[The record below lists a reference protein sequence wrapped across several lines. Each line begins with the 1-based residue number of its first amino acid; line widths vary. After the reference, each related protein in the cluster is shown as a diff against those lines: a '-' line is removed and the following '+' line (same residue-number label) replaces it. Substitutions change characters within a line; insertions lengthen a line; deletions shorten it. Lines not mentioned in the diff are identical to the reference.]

1 MHLLSL
7 MPGCVYVWLLRKE
20 SLKKKRKSTKALL
33 TSQSSPLSLECYC
46 WLGGNMR
53 DLELAQQLQT
63 EEDKQQR
70 SEEEKQERE
79 EFKKLQVQSCF

>member
-1 MHLLSL
+1 M
-7 MPGCVYVWLLRKE
+7 YVCLEKNLKKK
-20 SLKKKRKSTKALL
+20 KKKRKSTKVVL
-33 TSQSSPLSLECYC
+33 TSQSSPLSLECYS
-46 WLGGNMR
+46 WLGENMR

-63 EEDKQQR
+63 EEDKQQK